1 VPEFLSVVVYQKVL
15 ARIEKKPNLSSGT
28 ADIIESLKRTDIWL
42 FFAWSDTR
50 ARYLRSF
57 LGPLWLTLGTAI
69 GAAGLG
75 FLWSALL
82 GQDKATVIPS
92 ITAGLV
98 VWQLVSGVIVTST
111 GVFPSNAGL
120 IRNMP
125 LPYFLHQLQLVSQL
139 LVNYS
144 HNILV
149 VVLVSLIFSVGVG
162 WANLLVIPGLLLA
175 IINLLWI
182 SLLVGMLSARFR
194 DIEPMVQSLMPL
206 LFFLTPVLYR
216 PDQVGF
222 SSIILMVNPLTH
234 IFLPIR
240 EPMLGA
246 APAGITWVV
255 SISMAMGG
263 WAFTLWFF
271 NRHRHRIPFWV

>member
-1 VPEFLSVVVYQKVL
+1 MYQEVL
-15 ARIEKKPNLSSGT
+15 AKIEKNSDLPPGT
-28 ADIIESLKRTDIWL
+28 ADIIQSLKRTDIWV
-42 FFAWSDTR
+42 FFALSDTR

-57 LGPLWLTLGTAI
+57 LGPLWLTLGTLI

-82 GQDKATVIPS
+82 SQDKATVIPS

-98 VWQLVSGVIVTST
+98 VWQLVSGVILSST
-111 GVFPSNAGL
+111 GVFPKNAGL
-120 IRNMP
+120 IRNLP
-125 LPYFLHQLQLVSQL
+125 LPYFLHPLQLVSQML
-139 LVNYS
+139 INYS

-149 VVLVSLIFSVGVG
+149 VVLVSLIFQVGVS
-162 WANLLVIPGLLLA
+162 WSSLLVIPGLVLA

-182 SLLVGMLSARFR
+182 SLMVGMLSARFR
-194 DIEPMVQSLMPL
+194 DIGPMVESMMPL

-216 PDQVGF
+216 PDEVGF
-222 SSIILMVNPLTH
+222 SSIVLMVNPLTH

-246 APAGITWVV
+246 APDGITWVV
-255 SISMAMGG
+255 SLVMAVGG
-263 WAFTLWFF
+263 WALTLWVF

>member
-1 VPEFLSVVVYQKVL
+1 MYQQVL
-15 ARIEKKPNLSSGT
+15 ENIAKKPNLSSGT

-57 LGPLWLTLGTAI
+57 LGPLWLTFGTLI

-82 GQDKATVIPS
+82 NQDKATVIPS
-92 ITAGLV
+92 ITSGLV
-98 VWQLVSGVIVTST
+98 VWQLVSGSIVSST
-111 GVFPSNAGL
+111 GVFPKSAGL

-125 LPYFLHQLQLVSQL
+125 LPYFLHPLQMVSQL
-139 LVNYS
+139 LVNYF

-149 VVLVSLIFSVGVG
+149 VVLVSLIFSVGVS
-162 WANLLVIPGLLLA
+162 WANFLVIPGLLLA

-194 DIEPMVQSLMPL
+194 DIGPMIESLMPL
-206 LFFLTPVLYR
+206 LFFLTPILYR

-222 SSIILMVNPLTH
+222 SSIILWLNPLTH

-255 SISMAMGG
+255 SILMAIGG
-263 WAFTLWFF
+263 WALTLWVF